1 MLRLI
6 AVLLAGVGLFSR
18 GNADAGQ
25 FKVLVVHSYH
35 RELPWTVQCDR
46 GIDEVFDGIATLD
59 RVYLDT
65 KRIPE
70 SEFAGRAEA
79 AMKIFQRFDPDLV
92 MLGDDNALRLLGP
105 RMAESGKPVVFFG
118 INNNPRSYFEEA
130 IPDNVTGVLE
140 RVPLFPWI
148 RHLTRIIPDANT
160 ALVLMDESPT
170 SRAVVDVNFMD
181 RKQVFIDG
189 VGVSY
194 KMARNWSEWQR
205 VILEQKG
212 LDFITMPLY
221 HNLKDASGRY
231 VPVEEVI
238 RWSSANS
245 PVPIFAYQDSAVGD
259 DGAAGSYVIFG
270 EEHARL
276 AARIAKDILKGKTAH
291 PPSASMDQQG
301 RFFFNKKQLARFGL
315 MLPEDIRSRAEFR

>member
-6 AVLLAGVGLFSR
+6 AVLLVVAGLFSS
-18 GNADAGQ
+18 GNADADQ

-46 GIDEVFDGIATLD
+46 GIDEVLEGIATLD

-65 KRIPE
+65 KRITE

-79 AMKIFQRFDPDLV
+79 AMKNFQRFDPDLV

-118 INNNPRSYFEEA
+118 INNNPRSYFEKA

-140 RVPLFPWI
+140 RVPLFPWL
-148 RHLTRIIPDANT
+148 RHLIRIIPDPKH

-205 VILEQKG
+205 VILEQNG

-245 PVPIFAYQDSAVGD
+245 PVPIFAYQDYAVGD

-276 AARIAKDILKGKTAH
+276 ATHLARDILEGKTPR

-301 RFFFNKKQLARFGL
+301 KFFFNKKQLARFGL
-315 MLPEDIRSRAEFR
+315 ILPEDIRSRAEFR